1 MLVIVLG
8 PPPLIKWLK
17 GIVHIPYFERYLL
30 STSLRKKLVLRRAI
44 PPFRAQ
50 LFLKVV
56 ISSSIVVIWINA
68 SCLRKTI
75 SPAARDQCHLERTSQ
90 P

>member
-1 MLVIVLG
+1 M
-8 PPPLIKWLK
+8 
-17 GIVHIPYFERYLL
+17 L

-56 ISSSIVVIWINA
+56 ISSSIVVICINA
-68 SCLRKTI
+68 SCFKEDDIACCQGPVPPGKDFTAIKKKREKGILKEAVHFLVVMEIT
-75 SPAARDQCHLERTSQ
+75 
-90 P
+90 